1 MVVMFPTAWFPACM
15 VYKACKSCIMSLV
28 ILCFIRKLLEDEEGG
43 IFAVTLF
50 KRAVCDFKAKAQE
63 NK

>member
-1 MVVMFPTAWFPACM
+1 MNPISWFPTCTG
-15 VYKACKSCIMSLV
+15 YKDCKSCAMSLA
-28 ILCFIRKLLEDEEGG
+28 ILSFIRKLLEDEEGG